1 MNNLYFLIIFI
12 FPILSYSQVNNK
24 LTGNEFINSL
34 IVEKNYA
41 KAYTFFD
48 ETVKNKISETL
59 LKDTSEKLE
68 NQLGKF
74 K

>member
-24 LTGNEFINSL
+24 LTENEFINSL

-48 ETVKNKISETL
+48 ETVKN
-59 LKDTSEKLE
+59 
-68 NQLGKF
+68 
-74 K
+74 